1 MGKKQNKTS
10 IGKVW
15 QWCNPCALMMGVEN
29 GKQFLRVIIKLEYNF
44 LIPLLILY
52 LKKIK
57 QRPFFIHSN
66 IIQNSQKLEALHVAI
81 NK

>member
-29 GKQFLRVIIKLEYNF
+29 GTTAME
-44 LIPLLILY
+44 
-52 LKKIK
+52 
-57 QRPFFIHSN
+57 
-66 IIQNSQKLEALHVAI
+66 NSFVVP
-81 NK
+81 